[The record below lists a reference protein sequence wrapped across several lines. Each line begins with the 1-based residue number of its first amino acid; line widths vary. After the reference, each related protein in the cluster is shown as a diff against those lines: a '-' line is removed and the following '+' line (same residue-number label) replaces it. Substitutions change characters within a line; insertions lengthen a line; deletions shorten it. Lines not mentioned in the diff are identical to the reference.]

1 MIEGKGFNIKEYILA
16 RADEKIKSVA
26 QILTFTF
33 EEQKEYI
40 ILLKN
45 LESTNSSSSSTTEK
59 GKALEEIVQFV
70 IEKSAVFDIHSN
82 VRTSSNEIDIL
93 ARLNGKGKYF
103 KGQGLLDFH
112 DSFLSECKNYNKKV
126 DVTWVGKFY
135 SLVKYTKNN
144 LGIIFSYKGLS
155 GDKWHNAVGLTKKIF
170 LLETD
175 ERYIID
181 FNYNDFKI
189 LSEGK
194 SFIELI
200 SEKIFNLKNDTS
212 IQSFIA
218 EHPNQKLFPKEKSS

>member
-1 MIEGKGFNIKEYILA
+1 MIEGKGYHLKEYILA
-16 RADEKIKSVA
+16 FADEKINDVA
-26 QILTFTF
+26 QILTFTG

-40 ILLKN
+40 KLLETFKT
-45 LESTNSSSSSTTEK
+45 TNSSRSSTKEK
-59 GKALEEIVQFV
+59 GKALEEIVQY
-70 IEKSAVFDIHSN
+70 ILDKSAVFEVYSN

-93 ARLNGKGKYF
+93 ARLNAKGKYF

-144 LGIIFSYKGLS
+144 LGILFSYKGLS
-155 GDKWHNAVGLTKKIF
+155 GDKWHNAVGLTKKLY
-170 LLETD
+170 LLEED

-181 FNYNDFKI
+181 FNYNDFKK

-200 SEKIFNLKNDTS
+200 TEKIFNLKNDTS
-212 IQSFIA
+212 IYRFIS
-218 EHPNQKLFPKEKSS
+218 EHPNQNLFPK